1 MLFNAHK
8 HALALWTQAEL
19 KGVSIV
25 SVNIVMTQNC
35 PQPLKPPPARY
46 PIIWLCT
53 QAEDSKGWSY
63 YLFSVTTQMVSQAA
77 RLMGVHV
84 LFIARITDND
94 TVAQVVKCTPVI
106 VLHQADEITLFKWHP
121 TCPCSAGAPRR

>member
-1 MLFNAHK
+1 M
-8 HALALWTQAEL
+8 
-19 KGVSIV
+19 SIV
-25 SVNIVMTQNC
+25 SVNIVMTQSC

-53 QAEDSKGWSY
+53 QTEDSEGCSY
-63 YLFSVTTQMVSQAA
+63 YLFSVTTQMVSRAD
-77 RLMGVHV
+77 RLMGIHV
-84 LFIARITDND
+84 LFIAGIRDND

-121 TCPCSAGAPRR
+121 TCPCSAGALRR